1 MINDR
6 YSGVCIRE
14 TTTGSQQ
21 GDGNVIWL
29 YNATP
34 NVTAATTVRWRQL
47 DRREE
52 LLHGPRYTP
61 RPNETTSPGYS
72 AARIDRTHANNTK
85 AAITKPCFLT
95 ASMRWGVCENRHV
108 HTRRWTFRHQAHH
121 VHSSSS
127 RVTARLAATDAH
139 ALTNNST
146 SHVTGISRD
155 SRHRPASQ
163 RQHFPGRAPS
173 QMSSS
178 QQGEQPAP
186 RPLQMGAKGAYI
198 VRLLMVGDS
207 SCGKTSLVLRFD
219 QNVFST
225 KFVTTIGV
233 DYRDKMVKIEGAPMR
248 LQLWDTA
255 GQERFRSLT
264 SNFFGRADGFVL
276 CYDISN
282 RPSFDHVIGWM
293 RDIKTRAPPDCDIVL
308 CGNKSDLEG
317 DRVVQTSEGKS
328 LAEEYGVQFFETS
341 ALTGAN
347 VETMFNALATTI
359 KRRRIDEYE
368 GSQGASVAGGQGSVG
383 VGSVGG
389 GTAQTVN
396 LGRAVDAG
404 GGGGGAGR
412 SCC

>member
-1 MINDR
+1 MA
-6 YSGVCIRE
+6 
-14 TTTGSQQ
+14 SQQ
-21 GDGNVIWL
+21 
-29 YNATP
+29 
-34 NVTAATTVRWRQL
+34 RQ
-47 DRREE
+47 
-52 LLHGPRYTP
+52 
-61 RPNETTSPGYS
+61 
-72 AARIDRTHANNTK
+72 NN
-85 AAITKPCFLT
+85 
-95 ASMRWGVCENRHV
+95 
-108 HTRRWTFRHQAHH
+108 
-121 VHSSSS
+121 
-127 RVTARLAATDAH
+127 
-139 ALTNNST
+139 
-146 SHVTGISRD
+146 
-155 SRHRPASQ
+155 
-163 RQHFPGRAPS
+163 
-173 QMSSS
+173 
-178 QQGEQPAP
+178 GEQAAAP

-308 CGNKSDLEG
+308 CGNKSDLEA
-317 DRVVQTSEGKS
+317 DRVVQVEEGKG

-341 ALTGAN
+341 ALTGLN
-347 VETMFNALATTI
+347 VEGMFTALATTI
-359 KRRRIDEYE
+359 KRKRIDECE
-368 GSQGASVAGGQGSVG
+368 RSQTASVAGGNA
-383 VGSVGG
+383 SVGG
-389 GTAQTVN
+389 TSAGGGASQTVN
-396 LGRAVDAG
+396 LSRGADG
-404 GGGGGAGR
+404 GGAGQGGAGR

>member
-1 MINDR
+1 MA
-6 YSGVCIRE
+6 
-14 TTTGSQQ
+14 TSQQ
-21 GDGNVIWL
+21 NNGGGD
-29 YNATP
+29 P
-34 NVTAATTVRWRQL
+34 N
-47 DRREE
+47 
-52 LLHGPRYTP
+52 G
-61 RPNETTSPGYS
+61 
-72 AARIDRTHANNTK
+72 
-85 AAITKPCFLT
+85 
-95 ASMRWGVCENRHV
+95 
-108 HTRRWTFRHQAHH
+108 
-121 VHSSSS
+121 
-127 RVTARLAATDAH
+127 
-139 ALTNNST
+139 
-146 SHVTGISRD
+146 
-155 SRHRPASQ
+155 
-163 RQHFPGRAPS
+163 
-173 QMSSS
+173 
-178 QQGEQPAP
+178 AP

-308 CGNKSDLEG
+308 CGNKSDLES
-317 DRVVQTSEGKS
+317 DRVVQVEEGQG
-328 LAEEYGVQFFETS
+328 LADEYGVQFFETS

-347 VETMFNALATTI
+347 VEGMFTALATTI
-359 KRRRIDEYE
+359 KRRRIDAYK
-368 GSQGASVAGGQGSVG
+368 GSSDGTGSVAGGGAA
-383 VGSVGG
+383 SVGG
-389 GTAQTVN
+389 ASQGPASRTVD
-396 LGRAVDAG
+396 LGNGAG
-404 GGGGGAGR
+404 GAPPSGATKS